1 MSWKSSPGILA
12 SGPPMSSSSNPVIN
26 RIKPNPSGLS
36 AFQREALVSSYG
48 PSSSMQPKVRTEWD
62 VLKENHRFI
71 RDDEDAKDVSWEER
85 LARAYESKL
94 FKEFALIDLKHY
106 KSKKLALRW
115 RTAPE
120 VVNGIGEETCAS
132 LRCRYHK
139 PLQAQSPV
147 SDHAVGFISPHSR
160 AGSTGRN
167 YGWEYPDHDEKER
180 SRRKEKKTKTMPE
193 LKTFELP
200 FVYMEAGER
209 KEALVKVKVC
219 PRCTAKLLWKPGQ
232 DDVEEDLMGQTG
244 SKEKENEKEGE
255 KRSRKDRDRR
265 SAQDKERRRKWE
277 VQENERERSQSQSP
291 RRHSRHHVE
300 ESGKS
305 RRHRWD

>member
-1 MSWKSSPGILA
+1 MSWKSSPGVLA

-26 RIKPNPSGLS
+26 RIRPNPSGLS

-48 PSSSMQPKVRTEWD
+48 PSSSIQPKVRTEWD

-71 RDDEDAKDVSWEER
+71 RDDEEAKDVSWEER

-94 FKEFALIDLKHY
+94 FREFAL
-106 KSKKLALRW
+106 SKKLALRW

-132 LRCRYHK
+132 LRCKYHE
-139 PLQAQSPV
+139 PLQAPSPV
-147 SDHAVGFISPHSR
+147 SDHAVGFASLHSR
-160 AGSTGRN
+160 AGSTDRD
-167 YGWEYPDHDEKER
+167 YGWDYPGHDEKER
-180 SRRKEKKTKTMPE
+180 MRKGKKPKIMPE

-209 KEALVKVKVC
+209 KEALVKVRVC

-232 DDVEEDLMGQTG
+232 GDMEEDLRGEARSRG
-244 SKEKENEKEGE
+244 KEKEKGDNKG
-255 KRSRKDRDRR
+255 SRKDTDRR
-265 SAQDKERRRKWE
+265 TENRDKSAEDGERRRRRKE
-277 VQENERERSQSQSP
+277 KESERERSRSQSP
-291 RRHSRHHVE
+291 RRHSRHHCE
-300 ESGKS
+300 GRGRSH
-305 RRHRWD
+305 RHHRD